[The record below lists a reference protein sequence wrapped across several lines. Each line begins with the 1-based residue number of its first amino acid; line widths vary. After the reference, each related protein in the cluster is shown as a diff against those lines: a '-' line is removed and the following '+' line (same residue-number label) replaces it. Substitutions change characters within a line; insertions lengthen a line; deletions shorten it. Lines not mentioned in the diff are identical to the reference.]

1 MLDPLF
7 KGKPVRIIRFFDAR
21 NDEVVHCFSFKNL
34 ITIGSGKAATFQT
47 DLSSFVWEHVRF
59 NMDRLTMDVLGPDV
73 FVDERRIG
81 IGETVKL
88 TSRSIVRM
96 RDLCVC
102 VANTLDDRYAI
113 DEHFSNEARKMGQP
127 VNKMVEPCEE
137 CVLRCN
143 EEQFDRMYEGMVGK
157 IAELKSVKPILPET
171 TLDSMIE
178 SIVIDDIKMCLGT
191 QLDKDEPT
199 MEQVEKAV
207 DRRLEN
213 VNEEIKEVIN
223 ENMDTTVSGPKAN
236 KKDLGMVV
244 AENDMLK
251 SVKAQIRRE
260 RRKRNVNLSEGDGKS
275 EGDDK
280 GERGKV
286 SEKGKGT
293 EGNKGERGK
302 VSEGD
307 GKGERGKVSE
317 KVKASEGN
325 KSERGKSS
333 ERSKRSEEKKTGV
346 EKAKKTREV
355 EKLLSSEGESVK
367 RKSSEGESVKR
378 KSSEGESVK
387 RKSSEKKKKSEQ
399 VEKDKKREKKKELK
413 TRPTRKAAV
422 RAQNESP
429 KKRGQSKK

>member
-286 SEKGKGT
+286 SEK
-293 EGNKGERGK
+293 
-302 VSEGD
+302 
-307 GKGERGKVSE
+307 
-317 KVKASEGN
+317 VKASEGN